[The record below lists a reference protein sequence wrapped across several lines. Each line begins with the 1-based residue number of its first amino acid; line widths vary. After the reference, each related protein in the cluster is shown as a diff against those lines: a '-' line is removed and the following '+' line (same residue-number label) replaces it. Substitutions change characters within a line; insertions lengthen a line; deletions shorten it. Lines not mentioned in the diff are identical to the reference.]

1 MGLLTFLYVKLRVA
15 HEPGM
20 PGTLSPP
27 PRVCDPDKHHGTC
40 ITRVPW
46 CMPGLLTSGFLRSRW
61 RGKRSRHSRCM
72 RKPQFNVSG
81 KRPMYLVSDPDSLA
95 SNHTVSRLHKS
106 GEIPLLAHPDLSYL
120 YQAAPKFKS
129 VMQQGFIESRL
140 MDGLWEEG
148 VGAGSLL
155 VVKYYTQAQHDA
167 STCACILGVLKTRN
181 IETIRSCSI

>member
-1 MGLLTFLYVKLRVA
+1 MRLYVVLFWGPIQRRPCLQLQSCKVSFVQTSFFSRRIDPIFCTEHGRWDLPPDQVAKRGSYEVSVYNCHIAMGLLTFLYVKLRVA

-72 RKPQFNVSG
+72 RKPQFYVSG

-95 SNHTVSRLHKS
+95 SKLHS
-106 GEIPLLAHPDLSYL
+106 
-120 YQAAPKFKS
+120 F
-129 VMQQGFIESRL
+129 
-140 MDGLWEEG
+140 
-148 VGAGSLL
+148 
-155 VVKYYTQAQHDA
+155 
-167 STCACILGVLKTRN
+167 
-181 IETIRSCSI
+181 